1 MSDDSLS
8 DVGKEYILGVVEG
21 FYGNPW
27 TKDERLNLLKRMKE
41 QNMNTYI
48 YAPKGK
54 KSYDRQNIT
63 AILLDDEKHRNR
75 WRIEYDQIELND
87 LK

>member
-1 MSDDSLS
+1 MLN
-8 DVGKEYILGVVEG
+8 VV
-21 FYGNPW
+21 W
-27 TKDERLNLLKRMKE
+27 QTKDERFNLLKRMKE
-41 QNMNTYI
+41 QNMNAYI

-54 KSYDRQNIT
+54 ICDLKKT
-63 AILLDDEKHRNR
+63 WHKKLDDEKHRNR

>member
-1 MSDDSLS
+1 MSTIYASLRINVTCSYSDRMSDDSLS

-27 TKDERLNLLKRMKE
+27 TKDERFNLLKRMKE
-41 QNMNTYI
+41 QNMNAYI

-54 KSYDRQNIT
+54 VSFCKTRYNGEIR
-63 AILLDDEKHRNR
+63 
-75 WRIEYDQIELND
+75 
-87 LK
+87 

>member
-27 TKDERLNLLKRMKE
+27 TKDERFNLLKRMKE
-41 QNMNTYI
+41 QNMNAYI

-54 KSYDRQNIT
+54 VSCCKTRYNGEIR
-63 AILLDDEKHRNR
+63 
-75 WRIEYDQIELND
+75 
-87 LK
+87 